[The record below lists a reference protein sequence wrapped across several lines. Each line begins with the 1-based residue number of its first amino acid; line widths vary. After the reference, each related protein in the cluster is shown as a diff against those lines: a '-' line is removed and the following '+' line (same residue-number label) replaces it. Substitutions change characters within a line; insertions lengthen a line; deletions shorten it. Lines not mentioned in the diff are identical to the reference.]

1 MFTIIMIIA
10 VVGLAIAWAVYG
22 YYEYKARQEEK
33 KQPRQVSERL
43 QKTRSEVVDWAK
55 KLAEFKPPVPK
66 KPPEQNKSEPDKGVD
81 A

>member
-1 MFTIIMIIA
+1 MFTIVLIIA

-22 YYEYKARQEEK
+22 IYEYKMRRQEKE
-33 KQPRQVSERL
+33 QPRQVSERL

-66 KPPEQNKSEPDKGVD
+66 KPAEQDKSEPSE
-81 A
+81 